1 MAKFG
6 LLATVLALVTA
17 SPALAGG
24 QPSKLGLNWTSAA
37 EVVVSPS
44 DDEAGDEGGDE
55 PDAVRRPRA
64 TTLGVN
70 GRRVIICY
78 SNNTCVQY

>member
-6 LLATVLALVTA
+6 LLATVLALVMA

-44 DDEAGDEGGDE
+44 DDEAGDE